1 MRVHTTTEIKIAFLN
16 NLKNFSYKSFQET
29 IDLAESLGWVDT
41 YGDAEEGKWG
51 PRDCDDCEQE
61 ALDYIQSI
69 QR

>member
-1 MRVHTTTEIKIAFLN
+1 MRVHTTTEIKGDHMTTS
-16 NLKNFSYKSFQET
+16 KNFSYKSFQET

-41 YGDAEEGKWG
+41 YGDDEF
-51 PRDCDDCEQE
+51 RLQE

>member
-1 MRVHTTTEIKIAFLN
+1 MRVHTTTEIKGDHMTTS
-16 NLKNFSYKSFQET
+16 KNFSYKSFQET